1 MKRGTKLYELL
12 DEEIR
17 NSDLFRTAITH
28 RSVGSHNNERLEFL
42 GDSILSISITEYLYR
57 NMPDAPEGDLS
68 RLRSHLVR
76 GETLADIGVDNFL
89 GDQLKLGP
97 GELKSGGFRRRSI
110 IEDALEAIIGA
121 VFLLKGFEF
130 TRQFIY
136 DLFGDKLIDLPSAQ
150 SLKDPK
156 SQLQEWLQSQ
166 GHPVPEYEVL
176 STAGKAHQMIFNTVC
191 GIPALSIVCENSGS
205 SRRKAEQGAA
215 VMAMQQAIASND

>member
-176 STAGKAHQMIFNTVC
+176 STSGKAHQMIFNTVC
-191 GIPALSIVCENSGS
+191 RIPALSIICENSGS